1 MKWKNHSAEQPL
13 TLPSLWVLCSLP
25 PCSPQALRPLKESQ
39 PSAPLTSL
47 LLSSSWRPA
56 VLDPRGKVLSLDVGG
71 RLWGKCAGSE
81 PCWAE
86 ASGTFLSCEVCP
98 ELHLHRRLED
108 LSASL
113 GPLPVS
119 ASLAPTGVPGCGGLS
134 LMMERGAPW
143 PSGLGFWLWPGR
155 SWPGAVSR
163 GEPHLPWSSRGCP
176 ASLWLRWPFC
186 FFAPR
191 ADGRTLWL
199 SLRYTNSDTHSSH
212 RCWLSSPRSGL
223 VSVLCHC
230 PSGGSPR
237 LRGPCSLI
245 SGEEIKTE
253 KSDSGPG
260 S

>member
-1 MKWKNHSAEQPL
+1 MLPAPLLPPGSAAPEGITALCSPDFPPAVQFL
-13 TLPSLWVLCSLP
+13 EVSSLWIP
-25 PCSPQALRPLKESQ
+25 GAR
-39 PSAPLTSL
+39 
-47 LLSSSWRPA
+47 
-56 VLDPRGKVLSLDVGG
+56 VLSLDVGG